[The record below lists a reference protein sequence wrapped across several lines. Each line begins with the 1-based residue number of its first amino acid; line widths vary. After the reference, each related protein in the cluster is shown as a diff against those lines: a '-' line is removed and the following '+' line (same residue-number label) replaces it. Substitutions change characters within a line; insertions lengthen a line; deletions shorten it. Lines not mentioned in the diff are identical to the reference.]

1 MSNSRY
7 DVQAPISAGQ
17 FVAAYQADAVNDTD
31 WHTLTSDEFYS
42 SVTGSQLTDGL
53 KFAFVN
59 VTNSNTTTPMYIKF
73 RARVAAGDGFG
84 NTDGVIPVFSSYS
97 IDVQALADGGNIT
110 SIAYKKAAGSDKV
123 SIHCGFNR

>member
-1 MSNSRY
+1 MSNNRY

-31 WHTLTSDEFYS
+31 WHTLTSNDFYS
-42 SVTGSQLTDGL
+42 SVTGSQLSAGL

-73 RARVAAGDGFG
+73 RARVAAGDATG
-84 NTDGVIPVFSSYS
+84 NTAGVIPVFSSYS